1 MRKTKTGLL
10 ALVALALLPQDLK
23 AAAPVSIGAEHGM
36 VVSAHHLAS
45 DAGVDILRRGGN
57 AIDAAVAVAYALAV
71 TFPEAGNLGGGGFM
85 TIRLRDGRQTFIDFR
100 EIAPKAATTTMYL
113 DGKGNVIPGL
123 STRGYLAVG
132 IPGTV
137 AGLELARIK

>member
-57 AIDAAVAVAYALAV
+57 AIDAAVAFTPCGSNASAASANSPALLFRIHPASQLS
-71 TFPEAGNLGGGGFM
+71 PE
-85 TIRLRDGRQTFIDFR
+85 IR
-100 EIAPKAATTTMYL
+100 P
-113 DGKGNVIPGL
+113 
-123 STRGYLAVG
+123 
-132 IPGTV
+132 
-137 AGLELARIK
+137 